1 MHCTV
6 DVALR
11 FSLRRQGR
19 ILMETV
25 VVATRT
31 CAWQPEQS
39 LAVPMEIADCDIA
52 VATRDD
58 IPGLVVLQ
66 ELRLVFRI
74 EHGFGPRQMEKM
86 RSIHGGD
93 FLT

>member
-6 DVALR
+6 DVAVR

-19 ILMETV
+19 ILMETI
-25 VVATRT
+25 VVATAP

-39 LAVPMEIADCDIA
+39 VAVPMEIADYEIA

-58 IPGLVVLQ
+58 IPGIVDLQ

-74 EHGFGPRQMEKM
+74 EHGCGPRQMEKM
-86 RSIHGGD
+86 RSI
-93 FLT
+93 L

>member
-6 DVALR
+6 DVAVG

-31 CAWQPEQS
+31 LCVATRAERGGT
-39 LAVPMEIADCDIA
+39 MEIADYEIA

-58 IPGLVVLQ
+58 IPGIVDLQ

-74 EHGFGPRQMEKM
+74 EHGCGPRQMEKM
-86 RSIHGGD
+86 RSIH
-93 FLT
+93 